1 LLPDGEEMST
11 IKRCRRCRGGIVGIE
26 AAIILIAFVII
37 AAALAYVV
45 VNTGFFAS
53 QKSKDTIMRGISEAA
68 SALQLDGSVI
78 GYVDE
83 NKNVTALVVPVK
95 ISAGREGVDV
105 SNNSL
110 VVTVWITGTSSSIYM
125 PDIYNGTLGN
135 DIQLNTTNLT
145 KTISDIDE
153 SADGEPVAYMA
164 IVNSDDDNLL
174 ESNEK
179 GFLIIYLGSNNAAKE
194 YDKVKVEVKAPVGAS
209 LIVEREIPAGLEA
222 DQFIDLR

>member
-1 LLPDGEEMST
+1 MPT
-11 IKRCRRCRGGIVGIE
+11 IKRCRKGIVGIE
-26 AAIILIAFVII
+26 AAIILIAFVVI

-53 QKSKDTIMRGISEAA
+53 QKSKDTVMRGISEAA
-68 SALQLDGSVI
+68 SSLQLDGSVLA
-78 GYVDE
+78 YVDGT
-83 NKNVTALVVPVK
+83 NVTALVVPVK
-95 ISAGREGVDV
+95 VSVGREGVDV
-105 SNNSL
+105 SSNSL
-110 VVTVWITGTSSSIYM
+110 VVTVWVTGTGTSAYM
-125 PDIYNGTLGN
+125 PDIYNGIIGEEAN
-135 DIQLNTTNLT
+135 NIIFNTTNLT
-145 KTISDIDE
+145 GTIANISE
-153 SADGEPVAYMA
+153 SADGKPVAYMA

-222 DQFIDLR
+222 NQFIDLR